1 MNLTIPIRPEV
12 EAELA
17 RQAAARGSAVEVYAA
32 ALLEEAMHI
41 PQAKTV
47 QPPAVDRTG
56 QMLIDAF
63 ADIRDLLSDDEI
75 DQMFQRNPSPAR
87 PVDLS

>member
-12 EAELA
+12 EAEL
-17 RQAAARGSAVEVYAA
+17 GVEVYAA

-47 QPPAVDRTG
+47 QPPAVGRTG

-63 ADIRDLLSDDEI
+63 ADIRGLLSDDEI